1 MPSEMRSHPMLPFST
16 SIANDLPRNEMS
28 RGLPSSP
35 AISMLFSCGEY
46 LIHDRIEVAFF
57 KEIGILVFLFQRQC
71 AGNGAFGRSD
81 GRAPQPPAPDCFEAS
96 GAVGDRRL
104 GGAAGAGLD

>member
-1 MPSEMRSHPMLPFST
+1 MLSFST

-71 AGNGAFGRSD
+71 AGNDPPGARGIS
-81 GRAPQPPAPDCFEAS
+81 
-96 GAVGDRRL
+96 VL
-104 GGAAGAGLD
+104 